1 MTLPP
6 GRRIDRPSRFE
17 RLIVLACV
25 ILAIGIDADW
35 ARATAQDRSTLRES
49 RGKQIYVSG
58 TSPSGK
64 SLVAYIGESSLE
76 MPGKVLACANC
87 HGLDGQGKPEGGVN
101 PSNLTWKALT
111 KPYGVTDASGRE
123 HPPYTEQG
131 LESAITRGLDP
142 AGNTLQNTMPRY
154 VMSSEDLGDLI
165 AYLHVLGADR
175 GPGIS
180 ESTIAIGTAT
190 PTRGALADMGDAV
203 KAVLTAF
210 FDELNSQG
218 GIYNRRLE
226 LKFVET
232 DGAPAVTRANVER
245 LLKEE
250 PVFAMAGVFIAGAE
264 KEILALMAQQEVPL
278 IGPFTLYPQKG
289 PPLNRQVFYLLSGM
303 DVQARALVDFAA
315 KIPEPDSPAIV
326 VYPRT
331 ENESIVF
338 DAITDQRK
346 KDGLS
351 APHAYDYAA
360 GRFDAAETMKQLRG
374 ARRDAVF
381 FLGTGDEALSL
392 MREAGKAN
400 WFPTVFLFSASL
412 GREIFAAPAGFN
424 GKVFCAFPS
433 SPDVQSADGLKELR
447 ALADKY
453 GLPTQHVA
461 AQVSAYS
468 AAKILVEALKRA
480 GKDLSREKLIQALE
494 GLYEYRTGFTPAVTY
509 GPNRRIGAMG
519 AYVVTIDLKKKE
531 FTPASGWISVN

>member
-1 MTLPP
+1 
-6 GRRIDRPSRFE
+6 
-17 RLIVLACV
+17 VLAGV
-25 ILAIGIDADW
+25 IFAIGIDVGW
-35 ARATAQDRSTLRES
+35 VRATAQDPSNLRES

-76 MPGKVLACANC
+76 MPGKALACANC

-101 PSNLTWKALT
+101 PSNLTWNALT
-111 KPYGVTDASGRE
+111 KPYGITHVSGRE
-123 HPPYTEQG
+123 HPPYTEQD

-142 AGNTLQNTMPRY
+142 AGNNLQNTMPRY
-154 VMSSEDLGDLI
+154 LMSSEDLGDLI

-180 ESTIAIGTAT
+180 ENTIAIGIAT
-190 PTRGALADMGDAV
+190 PTRGALADMGLAV
-203 KAVLTAF
+203 KAVVTAF

-232 DGAPAVTRANVER
+232 DGTPAVTRVNVER
-245 LLKEE
+245 LLKDE
-250 PVFAMAGVFIAGAE
+250 PVFAMTGVFIAGAE
-264 KEILALMAQQEVPL
+264 KEILALVAQHEVPL
-278 IGPFTLYPQKG
+278 IGPFTLYPQTG
-289 PPLNRQVFYLLSGM
+289 PPLNRQVFYLFSGM
-303 DVQARALVDFAA
+303 DGQARALVDFAA
-315 KIPEPDSPAIV
+315 KTPELESPAIV

-331 ENESIVF
+331 EIDASIF
-338 DAITDQRK
+338 GAITDQLK

-351 APHAYDYAA
+351 DPHAYDYVA
-360 GRFDAAETMKQLRG
+360 GRFDAAETMKQLRR
-374 ARRDAVF
+374 APRDAVF
-381 FLGTGDEALSL
+381 FLGTGEEALSL
-392 MREAGKAN
+392 MREADKAN
-400 WFPTVFLFSASL
+400 WFPSVFLFSRSL
-412 GREIFAAPAGFN
+412 GREIFAAPPGFN

-433 SPDVQSADGLKELR
+433 APDVQSADGIKELR

-453 GLPTQHVA
+453 GLPSQQVA
-461 AQVSAYS
+461 AQMSAYS

-519 AYVVTIDLKKKE
+519 AYVVTIDLRKKE
-531 FTPASGWISVN
+531 FAPASGWISIN